1 MQSRGAALCY
11 ASPQMKKSEQNV
23 RPRCLVVAGPNGAG
37 KTTFAR
43 EFLPND
49 ERILN
54 FVNAD
59 LIAGGLSPLKPELA
73 AIAAGRLV
81 LKEIDRLVAARA
93 DFAFESTLSGLGY
106 ISRLREMKESGYHI
120 EIIYL
125 RIFSARLAMNRIKSR
140 VQQGGHNVP
149 RADVQRRFARSW
161 RNFQEHYR
169 PLADLWSVHDNST
182 RPPKLIGSGP

>member
-1 MQSRGAALCY
+1 MTKAG
-11 ASPQMKKSEQNV
+11 QNV
-23 RPRCLVVAGPNGAG
+23 IPRCLVVAGPNGAG

-43 EFLPND
+43 EYLPND
-49 ERILN
+49 ARVLN

-81 LKEIDRLVAARA
+81 LKEIDRLVEGRA

-106 ISRLREMKESGYHI
+106 ISRLREMKQNGYHI

-125 RIFSARLAMNRIKSR
+125 RIFSSRLAMNRIKSR
-140 VQQGGHNVP
+140 VRQGGHDVP
-149 RADVQRRFARSW
+149 RADVHRRFARSW
-161 RNFQEHYR
+161 RNFQSHYR
-169 PLADLWSVHDNST
+169 PLADLWAVYDNST

>member
-1 MQSRGAALCY
+1 MNL
-11 ASPQMKKSEQNV
+11 E
-23 RPRCLVVAGPNGAG
+23 PRCLIVARPNGAG

-43 EFLPND
+43 EYLPKD
-49 ERILN
+49 ARVLN

-81 LKEIDRLVAARA
+81 LKEIDRLVAERA

-106 ISRLREMKESGYHI
+106 VSRLHDMKEGGYHI

-125 RIFSARLAMNRIKSR
+125 KIVSARLAMSRIKSR

-149 RADVQRRFARSW
+149 SSDVRRRFARSW
-161 RNFQEHYR
+161 KNFESHYR
-169 PLADLWSVHDNST
+169 PLADAWAIYDNST
-182 RPPKLIGSGP
+182 RPPKLVGSGP

>member
-1 MQSRGAALCY
+1 MQSRRATLCY
-11 ASPQMKKSEQNV
+11 ASPQMRKSEQNA

-81 LKEIDRLVAARA
+81 LKEIDRLVEARA
-93 DFAFESTLSGLGY
+93 DFAFESTLSGQGY
-106 ISRLREMKESGYHI
+106 ISRLREMKQSGYHI

-140 VQQGGHNVP
+140 VRQGGHNVP

-161 RNFQEHYR
+161 RNFQEDYR
-169 PLADLWSVHDNST
+169 PLADLWAVYDNST
-182 RPPKLIGSGP
+182 RPAKLIASGP